1 MSREQIRLT
10 AEELQIPCL
19 VHFTQATNLP
29 SIMEHGLISVTDANV
44 LNINPAINDEL
55 RLDGHR
61 DAISLSIAFPN
72 YRMFY
77 RYRRDNPQVEWAVL
91 GIEPSVIWRNDC
103 AYCCHNAADM
113 RISTQQLPQLKTAE
127 SFCGMFAEI
136 DGLEP
141 RQTQRLNSF
150 DPTDGQ
156 AEVLSFD
163 VVEPQYIFA
172 VVFNNET
179 TKKFYQHILG
189 SRQVLV
195 NNSGSGYFASRSYV
209 R

>member
-29 SIMEHGLISVTDANV
+29 SIMEHSLISVTDANV

-91 GIEPSVIWRNDC
+91 GIDPSVIWRNDC
-103 AYCCHNAADM
+103 AYCCHNAADT
-113 RISTQQLPQLKTAE
+113 RISTQLLPQLKTAE

-179 TKKFYQHILG
+179 TKNFYQHILG
-189 SRQVLV
+189 SRQALV